1 MREHLRNVRYGWV
14 AFGWFI
20 AVALTGILLVVF
32 SSLDLVRA
40 GEPVEG
46 AWVAIAIAAGFL
58 VSGFYTGSR
67 IAAAPVL
74 NGIAMGLFSVV
85 VWAGANLFLG
95 EPTGVTAWDTLPLG
109 SAFMLLSLQVVASV
123 LGTRAGVRWASR

>member
-1 MREHLRNVRYGWV
+1 MREHLRNVRFGWV

-32 SSLDLVRA
+32 SALDLVRA

-46 AWVAIAIAAGFL
+46 AWVALAIAAGFL

-74 NGIAMGLFSVV
+74 NGVAMGLFSVI
-85 VWAGANLFLG
+85 VWAGVNFFLG
-95 EPTGVTAWDTLPLG
+95 EPTGVTAWDTLPFA
-109 SAFMLLSLQVVASV
+109 SALTLLALQVVASV
-123 LGTRAGVRWASR
+123 LGTRAGVRWSSR